1 MSQHVILL
9 GALLISVLFIIV
21 GTTKLKMHPFLVL
34 LLASYG
40 VGFMSGMP
48 APEIV
53 KVITGGFG
61 NIMAYIGIV
70 IILGTIIG
78 TILEK
83 SGAAIKLAELVI
95 RLVGKKYPALAMG
108 LIGYIVS
115 IPVFCDSAFVIL
127 SSLKRSL
134 IRKTGR
140 SAIAMSIA
148 LSTGLYATHTLVP
161 PTPGPIAAAGNLGI
175 DNQLGMVI
183 LLGLLVAVVAMLVG
197 YWWASYT
204 GKRYQSEEDHL
215 VEEDQVIDERQL
227 PSGWLSVLPIF
238 LPIVLIAIR
247 SIVLLVAEN
256 ETGILFQTINFLGDP
271 VNALFLGLFSSFLLI
286 KGKSEKI
293 TEWVGS
299 GIQASASILII
310 TGAGGAFG
318 AMLKATHIG
327 DSLGALL
334 ADYELGIFLPFII
347 AAALKTAQGSSTVS
361 LVATSALI
369 APLLPGLGLDS
380 AMGKSLSVLAVGAGA
395 MTISHANDSFFWVV
409 TQFSKMP
416 VSVGYKTHTL
426 ATLFQ
431 GLAAMLTIYFFSLVL
446 L

>member
-9 GALLISVLFIIV
+9 GALLISVLFIIA

-34 LLASYG
+34 LLVSYG

-238 LPIVLIAIR
+238 LPIILIAIR

-327 DSLGALL
+327 DSLG
-334 ADYELGIFLPFII
+334 GF
-347 AAALKTAQGSSTVS
+347 
-361 LVATSALI
+361 
-369 APLLPGLGLDS
+369 
-380 AMGKSLSVLAVGAGA
+380 VG
-395 MTISHANDSFFWVV
+395 
-409 TQFSKMP
+409 
-416 VSVGYKTHTL
+416 
-426 ATLFQ
+426 
-431 GLAAMLTIYFFSLVL
+431 
-446 L
+446 

>member
-238 LPIVLIAIR
+238 LPIILIAIR